1 MEPTQDKVDAMIE
14 LCRAVIEY
22 QLYDVE
28 KARKE
33 TLRQCIRRS
42 LSILRPRNKREY
54 AKQYYIEHRRMI
66 SEKHKEYRNKNKEII
81 NISSI

>member
-1 MEPTQDKVDAMIE
+1 MEPTQDKVDAVIE

-54 AKQYYIEHRRMI
+54 AKQ
-66 SEKHKEYRNKNKEII
+66 
-81 NISSI
+81 